1 MSWYLEALK
10 NYAVFSGRSRR
21 KEYWYFVLCNV
32 IVSLVLSGLD
42 ALLGTFSSSAN
53 LGLLSGIYAL
63 AIIIPTLAVSVRR
76 LHDIDRTGWWML
88 IHLVPVI
95 GSVVLLV
102 FAVLDSTPGENRFG
116 SNPKGSTPRR
126 MADAALSVR
135 PSNG

>member
-1 MSWYLEALK
+1 MSWYLEVLK

-76 LHDIDRTGWWML
+76 LHDIDRTGWWVL

-95 GSVVLLV
+95 GSIVLLV
-102 FAVLDSTPGENRFG
+102 FAVLDGTPGENRFG
-116 SNPKGSTPRR
+116 SNPKGSTPR